1 MNEKYFASLNI
12 VPADKP
18 LPYFLKP
25 EDMRR
30 TYSAEGI
37 TQGGIPIEE
46 CDEFLGNALKE
57 LSHFLNDPNQL
68 SRETRQATINEEQ
81 FVRQWLPFF
90 YGEPLPEGYE
100 QLDKYSMADMH
111 LDSVNKAWI
120 RDVSGSAQSPVYVL
134 RNGEVIY
141 VIPPMMDQLA
151 AISGAD
157 RNMSIGETFREASL
171 MKQRIPSR
179 SVQMVQDRRIVDA
192 MGDFKEDRQGLI
204 TNKVNYKYLFVM
216 DEIFTYYGYPSI
228 LTPEIMSIKSTIM
241 KGEPHG
247 DQSSGTIPE
256 SGRQSNQDQLEDDDL
271 FDE

>member
-1 MNEKYFASLNI
+1 
-12 VPADKP
+12 
-18 LPYFLKP
+18 
-25 EDMRR
+25 
-30 TYSAEGI
+30 
-37 TQGGIPIEE
+37 
-46 CDEFLGNALKE
+46 
-57 LSHFLNDPNQL
+57 
-68 SRETRQATINEEQ
+68 
-81 FVRQWLPFF
+81 
-90 YGEPLPEGYE
+90 
-100 QLDKYSMADMH
+100 
-111 LDSVNKAWI
+111 
-120 RDVSGSAQSPVYVL
+120 
-134 RNGEVIY
+134 
-141 VIPPMMDQLA
+141 
-151 AISGAD
+151 
-157 RNMSIGETFREASL
+157 L

-241 KGEPHG
+241 KGESHG